1 MVIGTIEAHDRIDTN
16 IVLQAR
22 ITFIE
27 SLHVQTLLCLGSW
40 QIRSKLANFERHLT
54 MICLQICLQ
63 IFGVREQ
70 VKMKIKAYVNNNFN
84 YP

>member
-1 MVIGTIEAHDRIDTN
+1 
-16 IVLQAR
+16 
-22 ITFIE
+22 
-27 SLHVQTLLCLGSW
+27 
-40 QIRSKLANFERHLT
+40 